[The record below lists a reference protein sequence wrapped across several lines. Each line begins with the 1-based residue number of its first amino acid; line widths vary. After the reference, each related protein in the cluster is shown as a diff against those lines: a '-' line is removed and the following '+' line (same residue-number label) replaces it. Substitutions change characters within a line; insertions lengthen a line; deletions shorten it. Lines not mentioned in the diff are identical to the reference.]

1 MCLSH
6 ELLTM
11 PLYKFALPAVDHHGK
26 ERGHKCISWKSWPR
40 CSVGVNEKHLVL
52 GSGFIRRSWL
62 SSSPERK
69 RLKPLRMKL
78 NFCASLWRESKAV
91 QTPGEARLSVYN
103 QP

>member
-52 GSGFIRRSWL
+52 GKWFYSQELALEL
-62 SSSPERK
+62 SRTEK
-69 RLKPLRMKL
+69 AETTKNETQLLC
-78 NFCASLWRESKAV
+78 FSLA
-91 QTPGEARLSVYN
+91 
-103 QP
+103 